1 MSTTLNGYPK
11 GRLSKLVAFCCY
23 TFLACYFTPEQKEI
37 VDKVNL
43 LMYEAGYKA
52 LKSINGVL
60 PPEHEFR
67 PIFMPPL
74 SCCITESTRNWIIIS
89 AIILQI
95 SHRNRLNASSMMSSV
110 ASTPTTKKLSRN
122 YGSVHRDGKKDSIRL
137 AFALDAMILFKKN
150 DERFLPEEVMT
161 RDAAGKLPLQLARE
175 LLTPYDFEA
184 TWCKLNAPQVHICSL
199 MTKTMSKFASDAVFE
214 RLGFDQK

>member
-1 MSTTLNGYPK
+1 MAIRKADCQSL
-11 GRLSKLVAFCCY
+11 LSFAA
-23 TFLACYFTPEQKEI
+23 THSACYFTPEQKEI

-95 SHRNRLNASSMMSSV
+95 SNRNRLNASSMMSSV
-110 ASTPTTKKLSRN
+110 ASTLSTTKKLSRN

-137 AFALDAMILFKKN
+137 AFALDAMILFKK
-150 DERFLPEEVMT
+150 
-161 RDAAGKLPLQLARE
+161 
-175 LLTPYDFEA
+175 
-184 TWCKLNAPQVHICSL
+184 
-199 MTKTMSKFASDAVFE
+199 
-214 RLGFDQK
+214 